1 MRFDM
6 VIGVPVSKIFFRF
19 IFSLSAKNISH
30 KIKSG
35 GVI

>member
-1 MRFDM
+1 MRFDI
-6 VIGVPVSKIFFRF
+6 VGVPATKTFFIF

>member
-6 VIGVPVSKIFFRF
+6 VGVPSAKSFFIF
-19 IFSLSAKNISH
+19 IFSLSEKNISH

>member
-6 VIGVPVSKIFFRF
+6 VGVPALKTFLFFY
-19 IFSLSAKNISH
+19 FSLSEKNISN